1 VSAHPTGPMHLV
13 PLDDALDE
21 MRRYGA
27 YLALWSAGAGRE
39 AAAGECPEGCECD
52 CYLYCPQ
59 CLREAAA
66 EVNGQ
71 ADGAGAAR

>member
-1 VSAHPTGPMHLV
+1 MHLV

-39 AAAGECPEGCECD
+39 AAAGGAP
-52 CYLYCPQ
+52 
-59 CLREAAA
+59 RAASA
-66 EVNGQ
+66 T
-71 ADGAGAAR
+71 ATCTARSVSAKRPPR